1 MAQNNR
7 NPVAAGA
14 PLALLIMAGALIGS
28 IYGQPTIGILIGV
41 AVGAVIAIGVWLK
54 DR

>member
-1 MAQNNR
+1 MADNNR
-7 NPVAAGA
+7 NPIAAGA
-14 PLALLIMAGALIGS
+14 PLALIIIAGAIVGS
-28 IYGQPTIGILIGV
+28 IYGQPTIGILGGV